1 MARHLHADREP
12 RIVAESKCLGPCDP
26 AERIHVTI
34 MLRRQEEGQ
43 LDTLLHQLATGDA
56 QAKPVSR
63 ATFAQRFSAD
73 PDDIRKAE
81 DFARRHQLT
90 VDRVDP
96 VESVV
101 VLSGTIQQFEAAFSV
116 KLERFEHKSIG
127 QYRGRSG
134 PIALPDDLG
143 DAVTAV
149 LGLDSRPQ
157 ARPHF
162 RLRPPFK
169 PARGGAAGVTF
180 TPIQLASLYGFP
192 AGDGAGQCIAIIELG
207 GGYRA
212 ADIQQYF
219 RGLGITTP
227 PTLVDVNVGTGR
239 NTPTGDPSGP
249 DGEVAL
255 DIEIAGAIAPAAKIA
270 VYFAPNSDAGFIQ
283 AVNAAVNDTTNK
295 PSVISISWGGPEAIW
310 QAQSAQAFNR
320 VLQAAAAQGITVC
333 AASGDS
339 GSGDGLQD
347 GADHVDFPASSPY
360 VLGCG
365 GTQLD
370 ALPGQGIRSEVTWND
385 EAAGGGAGGGGVSTL
400 FDLPAWQ
407 QGLKLTRADGSS
419 TPLAK
424 RGVPD
429 VAGDASPQTGYEV
442 SIASTATVMGG
453 TSAVAPLWAALIA
466 RINAASTAAA
476 GGATAGWINPVLYKN
491 PGALRDITQG
501 SNGTYAAAQGWDACT
516 GLGSPNGAQ
525 LAAILTRKPSS

>member
-12 RIVAESKCLGPCDP
+12 RIVADSKCLGPCDP

-43 LDTLLHQLATGDA
+43 LDTLLQRLASGDP
-56 QAKPVSR
+56 QAKPLSR
-63 ATFAQRFSAD
+63 DAFAQRFSAS
-73 PDDIRKAE
+73 PDDIRKTE

-96 VESVV
+96 AESVV
-101 VLSGTIQQFEAAFSV
+101 VLSGTIKQFETAFGV
-116 KLERFEHKSIG
+116 TLERFEHHAIG

-134 PIALPDDLG
+134 PIALPDELG

-169 PARGGAAGVTF
+169 PARGAASVTF
-180 TPIQLASLYGFP
+180 TPPQLASLYGFP
-192 AGDGAGQCIAIIELG
+192 AGDGAGQCIAIVELG

-212 ADIQQYF
+212 ADIARYF
-219 RGLGITTP
+219 SGLGIKTP

-239 NTPTGDPSGP
+239 NAPTGDPNGP

-283 AVNAAVNDTTNK
+283 AVNAAVNDTKNK

-370 ALPGQGIRSEVTWND
+370 ALPGQGIRSEVAWND
-385 EAAGGGAGGGGVSTL
+385 EASGGGAGGGGVSTL

-407 QGLKLTRADGSS
+407 HGLSLTRADGSRA
-419 TPLAK
+419 PLAK

-442 SIASTATVMGG
+442 AVAGTPAVMGG

-466 RINAASTAAA
+466 RINAAA
-476 GGATAGWINPVLYKN
+476 GTSAGWINPKLYRH
-491 PGALRDITQG
+491 PDALRDITKG
-501 SNGTYAAAQGWDACT
+501 SNGTFAAAAGWDACT
-516 GLGSPNGAQ
+516 GLGSPDGAK
-525 LAAILTRKPSS
+525 LAAILARKPSS

>member
-12 RIVAESKCLGPCDP
+12 RIVAESRCLGPCDP

-34 MLRRQEEGQ
+34 MLRRQEEGD
-43 LDTLLHQLATGDA
+43 LDTLLHRLATGDPNA
-56 QAKPVSR
+56 RPLSR
-63 ATFAQRFSAD
+63 DAFAQRFSAA
-73 PDDIRKAE
+73 PDDIRKTE
-81 DFARRHQLT
+81 DFAHRHQLT

-101 VLSGTIQQFEAAFSV
+101 VLSGTIRQFETAFGV
-116 KLERFEHKSIG
+116 KLERFEHRSIG
-127 QYRGRSG
+127 QYRGRTG
-134 PIALPDDLG
+134 AITLPDELG

-169 PARGGAAGVTF
+169 PARGGTAVTF
-180 TPIQLASLYGFP
+180 TPPQLAALYGFP

-212 ADIQQYF
+212 ADIAQYF
-219 RGLGITTP
+219 RGLGIATP

-239 NTPTGDPSGP
+239 NAPTGDPSGP

-255 DIEIAGAIAPAAKIA
+255 DIEIAGAIAPAATIA

-283 AVNAAVNDTTNK
+283 AVNAAVNDTMHR
-295 PSVISISWGGPEAIW
+295 PSVISISWGGPEATW

-320 VLQAAAAQGITVC
+320 VLQAAAAQGVTVC

-347 GADHVDFPASSPY
+347 GAEHVDFPASSPY

-365 GTQLD
+365 GTHLD
-370 ALPGQGIRSEVTWND
+370 ALPGQGIRAEVAWND
-385 EAAGGGAGGGGVSTL
+385 DAAGGGAGGGGVSTL

-407 QGLKLTRADGSS
+407 QGLAVTRADGS
-419 TPLAK
+419 TAPLAM

-429 VAGDASPQTGYEV
+429 VAGDASPLTGYEV
-442 SIASTATVMGG
+442 AIAGTPTVLGG

-466 RINAASTAAA
+466 RINAAA
-476 GGATAGWINPVLYKN
+476 GASAGWINPVLYQH
-491 PGALRDITQG
+491 PGALRDITEG
-501 SNGTYAAAQGWDACT
+501 ANGAYAAARGWDACT
-516 GLGSPNGAQ
+516 GLGSPNGTQ
-525 LAAILTRKPSS
+525 LAAILARKPSS

>member
-12 RIVAESKCLGPCDP
+12 RIVAESTCLGPCDP

-34 MLRRQEEGQ
+34 MLRRQEEAH
-43 LDTLLHQLATGDA
+43 LDALLHQLASGDA
-56 QAKPVSR
+56 AAKPLSR
-63 ATFAQRFSAD
+63 EAFAQRFSAN
-73 PDDIRKAE
+73 PDDIRKTE
-81 DFARRHQLT
+81 DFAHRHQLK
-90 VDRVDP
+90 VERVDP
-96 VESVV
+96 AESVV
-101 VLSGTIQQFEAAFSV
+101 VLSGTIRQFEAAFGV
-116 KLERFEHKSIG
+116 TLERFEHRSIG

-134 PIALPDDLG
+134 PIVLPDELG

-162 RLRPPFK
+162 RLRPPFR
-169 PARGGAAGVTF
+169 PARGGAAVTF
-180 TPIQLASLYGFP
+180 TPPQLASLYGFP

-227 PTLVDVNVGTGR
+227 PALVDVNVGSGR
-239 NTPTGDPSGP
+239 NVPTGDANGP

-255 DIEIAGAIAPAAKIA
+255 DLEIAGAIAPAAKLA

-283 AVNAAVNDTTNK
+283 AVNAAVHDTTNR

-310 QAQSAQAFNR
+310 QAQSAQAFDR
-320 VLQAAAAQGITVC
+320 VLQSAAALGVTVC

-347 GADHVDFPASSPY
+347 GAQHVDFPASSPY
-360 VLGCG
+360 VLACG

-370 ALPGQGIRSEVTWND
+370 ALPGQGIRREVTWND
-385 EAAGGGAGGGGVSTL
+385 EASGGGSGGGGVSTL
-400 FDLPAWQ
+400 FDVPVWQ
-407 QGLKLTRADGSS
+407 QGLAATLADGSRA
-419 TPLAK
+419 PLAK

-442 SIASTATVMGG
+442 SVAGTPAVMGG
-453 TSAVAPLWAALIA
+453 TSAVSPLWAALIA
-466 RINAASTAAA
+466 RINAAANTSV
-476 GGATAGWINPVLYKN
+476 GWINPTLYKH
-491 PGALRDITQG
+491 PDALRDITEG
-501 SNGTYAAAQGWDACT
+501 SNGAYAAAPGWDACT
-516 GLGSPNGAQ
+516 GLGSPNGAR
-525 LAAILTRKPSS
+525 LAAILPPKPSS

>member
-12 RIVAESKCLGPCDP
+12 RIVAESRCLGPCDP

-34 MLRRQEEGQ
+34 MLRRQEEGD
-43 LDTLLHQLATGDA
+43 LDTLLHQLATGDPNA
-56 QAKPVSR
+56 RPLSR
-63 ATFAQRFSAD
+63 DAFAQRFSAA
-73 PDDIRKAE
+73 PDDIRKTE

-90 VDRVDP
+90 VERVDP

-101 VLSGTIQQFEAAFSV
+101 VLSGTIQQFETAFAV
-116 KLERFEHKSIG
+116 KLERFEHRSIG

-134 PIALPDDLG
+134 AITLPDELG

-162 RLRPPFK
+162 RLRPPFR
-169 PARGGAAGVTF
+169 PARGGTAVTF
-180 TPIQLASLYGFP
+180 TPPQLAALYGFP

-212 ADIQQYF
+212 ADIAQYF
-219 RGLGITTP
+219 RGLGIATP

-239 NTPTGDPSGP
+239 NAPTGDPSGP

-255 DIEIAGAIAPAAKIA
+255 DIEIAGAIAPAATIA
-270 VYFAPNSDAGFIQ
+270 IYFAPNSDAGFIQ
-283 AVNAAVNDTTNK
+283 AVNAAVNDTK
-295 PSVISISWGGPEAIW
+295 HRPSVISISWGGPEAIW

-347 GADHVDFPASSPY
+347 GAEHVDFPASSPY

-365 GTQLD
+365 GTHLD
-370 ALPGQGIRSEVTWND
+370 ALPGQGIRAEVVWND
-385 EAAGGGAGGGGVSTL
+385 DATGGGAGGGGVSTL

-407 QGLKLTRADGSS
+407 QGLAVTRADGS
-419 TPLAK
+419 TAPLGK

-429 VAGDASPQTGYEV
+429 VAGDASPLTGYEV
-442 SIASTATVMGG
+442 AIAGTPAVLGG
-453 TSAVAPLWAALIA
+453 TSAVAPLWAALLA
-466 RINAASTAAA
+466 RINAAA
-476 GGATAGWINPVLYKN
+476 GASAGWINPVLYRH
-491 PGALRDITQG
+491 PGALRDITEG
-501 SNGTYAAAQGWDACT
+501 ANGAYAAARGWDACT
-516 GLGSPNGAQ
+516 GLGSPNGTQ
-525 LAAILTRKPSS
+525 LAAILARKPSS

>member
-12 RIVAESKCLGPCDP
+12 RIVAESRCLGPCDP

-34 MLRRQEEGQ
+34 MLRRQEEGD
-43 LDTLLHQLATGDA
+43 LDTLLHQLATGDPNA
-56 QAKPVSR
+56 RPLSR
-63 ATFAQRFSAD
+63 DAFAQRFSAA
-73 PDDIRKAE
+73 PDDIRKTE

-101 VLSGTIQQFEAAFSV
+101 VLSGTIQQFETAFAV
-116 KLERFEHKSIG
+116 KLERFEHRSIG

-134 PIALPDDLG
+134 AITLPDELG

-169 PARGGAAGVTF
+169 PARGGTAVTF
-180 TPIQLASLYGFP
+180 TPPQLAALYGFP

-212 ADIQQYF
+212 ADIAQYF
-219 RGLGITTP
+219 RGLGIATP

-239 NTPTGDPSGP
+239 NAPTGDPSGP

-255 DIEIAGAIAPAAKIA
+255 DIEIAGAIAPAATIA

-283 AVNAAVNDTTNK
+283 AVNAAVNDTK
-295 PSVISISWGGPEAIW
+295 HRPSVISISWGGPEAIW

-320 VLQAAAAQGITVC
+320 VLQAAAAQGVTVC

-347 GADHVDFPASSPY
+347 GAEHVDFPASSPY

-365 GTQLD
+365 GTHLD
-370 ALPGQGIRSEVTWND
+370 ALPGQGIRAEVVWND
-385 EAAGGGAGGGGVSTL
+385 DAAGGGAGGGGVSAL

-407 QGLKLTRADGSS
+407 QGLAVTRADGS
-419 TPLAK
+419 TAPLAK

-429 VAGDASPQTGYEV
+429 VAGDASPLTGYEV
-442 SIASTATVMGG
+442 AIAGTPAVLGG
-453 TSAVAPLWAALIA
+453 TSAVAPLWAALLA
-466 RINAASTAAA
+466 RINAAA
-476 GGATAGWINPVLYKN
+476 GASAGWINPVLYRH
-491 PGALRDITQG
+491 PGALRDITEG
-501 SNGTYAAAQGWDACT
+501 ANGAYAAARGWDACT
-516 GLGSPNGAQ
+516 GLGSPNGTQ
-525 LAAILTRKPSS
+525 LAAILARKPSS

>member
-12 RIVAESKCLGPCDP
+12 RIVAESKCLGACDP

-43 LDTLLHQLATGDA
+43 LDALVHHLATGDA
-56 QAKPVSR
+56 QAKPLSR
-63 ATFAQRFSAD
+63 EAFAQRFSAN
-73 PDDIRKAE
+73 PDDIRKTE
-81 DFARRHQLT
+81 DFAHRHQLT

-101 VLSGTIQQFEAAFSV
+101 VLSGTIAQFETAFGV
-116 KLERFEHKSIG
+116 KLERFEHRSIG

-162 RLRPPFK
+162 RFRPPFK
-169 PARGGAAGVTF
+169 PARGAAGVTF
-180 TPIQLASLYGFP
+180 TPVQLASLYDFP

-219 RGLGITTP
+219 RGLGLKTP
-227 PTLVDVNVGTGR
+227 PTLVDVNVGAGR
-239 NTPTGDPSGP
+239 NAPTGDPNGP

-255 DIEIAGAIAPAAKIA
+255 DIEIAGAIAPAATLAI
-270 VYFAPNSDAGFIQ
+270 YFAPNSDAGFIQ
-283 AVNAAVNDTTNK
+283 AVNAAVTDKTNQ

-347 GADHVDFPASSPY
+347 GTDHVDFPASSPY

-400 FDLPAWQ
+400 FDVPAWQ
-407 QGLKLTRADGSS
+407 QGLAVTLADGSR

-442 SIASTATVMGG
+442 SVAGTAAVMGG

-466 RINAASTAAA
+466 RINAAA
-476 GGATAGWINPVLYKN
+476 GASAGWVNPVLYKH
-491 PGALRDITQG
+491 PGALRDITKG
-501 SNGTYAAAQGWDACT
+501 SNGTYAAASGWDACT

-525 LAAILTRKPSS
+525 LAAILARKPSS

>member
-283 AVNAAVNDTTNK
+283 AVNAAVNDTTNE

-347 GADHVDFPASSPY
+347 GADHVD
-360 VLGCG
+360 
-365 GTQLD
+365 
-370 ALPGQGIRSEVTWND
+370 
-385 EAAGGGAGGGGVSTL
+385 
-400 FDLPAWQ
+400 
-407 QGLKLTRADGSS
+407 
-419 TPLAK
+419 
-424 RGVPD
+424 
-429 VAGDASPQTGYEV
+429 
-442 SIASTATVMGG
+442 
-453 TSAVAPLWAALIA
+453 
-466 RINAASTAAA
+466 
-476 GGATAGWINPVLYKN
+476 
-491 PGALRDITQG
+491 
-501 SNGTYAAAQGWDACT
+501 
-516 GLGSPNGAQ
+516 
-525 LAAILTRKPSS
+525 RKSVV

>member
-1 MARHLHADREP
+1 MARHLQADREP
-12 RIVAESKCLGPCDP
+12 RIVAESKCLGQCDP

-43 LDTLLHQLATGDA
+43 LDALVHQLATGDA
-56 QAKPVSR
+56 RAKPVSR
-63 ATFAQRFSAD
+63 DAFAQRFSAN
-73 PDDIRKAE
+73 PDDIRKTE
-81 DFARRHQLT
+81 EFAHRHQLT

-101 VLSGTIQQFEAAFSV
+101 VVSGTIAQFEAAFSV
-116 KLERFEHKSIG
+116 KLERFEHRSIG

-134 PIALPDDLG
+134 PIALPDELG

-162 RLRPPFK
+162 RFRPPFK
-169 PARGGAAGVTF
+169 PARGAAAVTF
-180 TPIQLASLYGFP
+180 TPIQLASLYDFP

-239 NTPTGDPSGP
+239 NAPTGEPNGP

-283 AVNAAVNDTTNK
+283 AVNAAVTDKTHR
-295 PSVISISWGGPEAIW
+295 PSMISISWGGPEAIW
-310 QAQSAQAFNR
+310 QAQSAHAFNR

-339 GSGDGLQD
+339 GSDDGLQD

-385 EAAGGGAGGGGVSTL
+385 EASGGGAGGGGVSSL

-407 QGLKLTRADGSS
+407 QGLKVARADGTA

-442 SIASTATVMGG
+442 SVAGTPAVMGG

-466 RINAASTAAA
+466 RINAAA
-476 GGATAGWINPVLYKN
+476 GASAGWINPVLYKH
-491 PGALRDITQG
+491 PDALRDITKG
-501 SNGTYAAAQGWDACT
+501 SNGTYAAAAGWDACT
-516 GLGSPNGAQ
+516 GLGSPDGAK
-525 LAAILTRKPSS
+525 LAALLARKPSS

>member
-12 RIVAESKCLGPCDP
+12 RIVAESRCLGPCDP

-34 MLRRQEEGQ
+34 MLRRQEEGD
-43 LDTLLHQLATGDA
+43 LDTLLQQLATGDPNA
-56 QAKPVSR
+56 QPLSR
-63 ATFAQRFSAD
+63 DAFAQRFSAA
-73 PDDIRKAE
+73 PDDIRKTE
-81 DFARRHQLT
+81 DFAHRHQLT

-101 VLSGTIQQFEAAFSV
+101 VLSGTIQQFEAAFAV
-116 KLERFEHKSIG
+116 KLERFEHRSIG

-134 PIALPDDLG
+134 AITLPDELG

-169 PARGGAAGVTF
+169 PARGGTAVTF
-180 TPIQLASLYGFP
+180 TPPQLAALYGFP

-212 ADIQQYF
+212 ADIAQYF
-219 RGLGITTP
+219 RGLGVATP
-227 PTLVDVNVGTGR
+227 PALVDVNVGTGR
-239 NTPTGDPSGP
+239 NAPTGDPSGP

-255 DIEIAGAIAPAAKIA
+255 DIEIAGAIALAAAIA

-283 AVNAAVNDTTNK
+283 AVNAAVNDTTHR

-347 GADHVDFPASSPY
+347 GAEHVDFPASSPY

-365 GTQLD
+365 GTHLD
-370 ALPGQGIRSEVTWND
+370 ALPGQGIRAEVVWND
-385 EAAGGGAGGGGVSTL
+385 DAAGGGAGGGGVSTL

-407 QGLKLTRADGSS
+407 QGLAVTLADGS
-419 TPLAK
+419 TAPLAK

-442 SIASTATVMGG
+442 AIAGTPTVMGG

-466 RINAASTAAA
+466 RINAAA
-476 GGATAGWINPVLYKN
+476 GASAGWVNPLLYKN
-491 PGALRDITQG
+491 PGALRDITEG
-501 SNGTYAAAQGWDACT
+501 ANGRYAAARGWDACT
-516 GLGSPNGAQ
+516 GLGSPNGTQ
-525 LAAILTRKPSS
+525 LAAILARKPSS

>member
-43 LDTLLHQLATGDA
+43 LDTLVHQLATGDT
-56 QAKPVSR
+56 QAKPLSR
-63 ATFAQRFSAD
+63 EAFAQRFSAN
-73 PDDIRKAE
+73 PNDIRKAE
-81 DFARRHQLT
+81 DFAHRHQLT

-101 VLSGTIQQFEAAFSV
+101 VLSGTIQQFEAAFGV
-116 KLERFEHKSIG
+116 KLERFEHRSIG

-180 TPIQLASLYGFP
+180 TPVQLASLYGFP
-192 AGDGAGQCIAIIELG
+192 AGDGAGQCIAIVELG

-212 ADIQQYF
+212 ADIQKYF
-219 RGLGITTP
+219 RGLGINTP

-239 NTPTGDPSGP
+239 NTPTGDPNGP

-270 VYFAPNSDAGFIQ
+270 VYFASNSDAGFIQ
-283 AVNAAVNDTTNK
+283 AVNAAVSDTTNK
-295 PSVISISWGGPEAIW
+295 PSVISISWGGPEAVW

-385 EAAGGGAGGGGVSTL
+385 DASGGGAGGGGVSTL

-407 QGLKLTRADGSS
+407 QGLAVTRADGSS
-419 TPLAK
+419 APLAK

-442 SIASTATVMGG
+442 SVAGTPTVMGG

-466 RINAASTAAA
+466 RINAAA
-476 GGATAGWINPVLYKN
+476 GASAGWVNPVLYKN
-491 PGALRDITQG
+491 PGALRDITKG
-501 SNGTYAAAQGWDACT
+501 SNGTYAAATGWDACT
-516 GLGSPNGAQ
+516 GLGSPDGAR
-525 LAAILTRKPSS
+525 LAAILARKPSS

>member
-63 ATFAQRFSAD
+63 ATFAQRFSAN

-81 DFARRHQLT
+81 DFAHRHQLT

-116 KLERFEHKSIG
+116 KLERFEHRSIG

-169 PARGGAAGVTF
+169 PARGGRNVH
-180 TPIQLASLYGFP
+180 PIQLASLYGFP
-192 AGDGAGQCIAIIELG
+192 AGDGAGQCIAIIEP
-207 GGYRA
+207 A
-212 ADIQQYF
+212 AATARPTSSNISEA
-219 RGLGITTP
+219 GITTP

-310 QAQSAQAFNR
+310 QAQSAQAFHR

-347 GADHVDFPASSPY
+347 GADHVDFPASAY

-385 EAAGGGAGGGGVSTL
+385 EAAGGGAGGVASARCSTC
-400 FDLPAWQ
+400 
-407 QGLKLTRADGSS
+407 RRGS
-419 TPLAK
+419 
-424 RGVPD
+424 RG
-429 VAGDASPQTGYEV
+429 
-442 SIASTATVMGG
+442 
-453 TSAVAPLWAALIA
+453 
-466 RINAASTAAA
+466 
-476 GGATAGWINPVLYKN
+476 
-491 PGALRDITQG
+491 
-501 SNGTYAAAQGWDACT
+501 
-516 GLGSPNGAQ
+516 
-525 LAAILTRKPSS
+525 

>member
-12 RIVAESKCLGPCDP
+12 RIVAESRCLGPCDP

-34 MLRRQEEGQ
+34 MLRRQEEGD
-43 LDTLLHQLATGDA
+43 LDTLLHQLATGDPNA
-56 QAKPVSR
+56 RPLSR
-63 ATFAQRFSAD
+63 DAFAQRFSAA
-73 PDDIRKAE
+73 PDDIRKTE

-90 VDRVDP
+90 VERVDP

-101 VLSGTIQQFEAAFSV
+101 VLSGTIQQFETAFAV
-116 KLERFEHKSIG
+116 KLERFEHRSIG

-134 PIALPDDLG
+134 AITLPDELG

-162 RLRPPFK
+162 RLRPPFR
-169 PARGGAAGVTF
+169 PARGGTAVTF
-180 TPIQLASLYGFP
+180 TPPQLAALYGFP

-212 ADIQQYF
+212 ADIAQYF
-219 RGLGITTP
+219 RGLGIATP

-239 NTPTGDPSGP
+239 NAPTGDPSGP

-255 DIEIAGAIAPAAKIA
+255 DIEIAGAIAPAATIA
-270 VYFAPNSDAGFIQ
+270 IYFAPNSDAGFIQ
-283 AVNAAVNDTTNK
+283 AVNAAVNDTK
-295 PSVISISWGGPEAIW
+295 HRPSVISISWGGPEAVW

-347 GADHVDFPASSPY
+347 GAEHVDFPASSPY

-365 GTQLD
+365 GTHLD
-370 ALPGQGIRSEVTWND
+370 ALPGQGIRAEVVWND
-385 EAAGGGAGGGGVSTL
+385 DATGGGAGGGGVSTL

-407 QGLKLTRADGSS
+407 QGLAVTRADGS
-419 TPLAK
+419 TAPLGK

-429 VAGDASPQTGYEV
+429 VAGDASPLTGYEV
-442 SIASTATVMGG
+442 AIAGTPAVLGG
-453 TSAVAPLWAALIA
+453 TSAVAPLWAALLA
-466 RINAASTAAA
+466 RINAAA
-476 GGATAGWINPVLYKN
+476 GASAGWINPVLYRH
-491 PGALRDITQG
+491 PGALRDITEG
-501 SNGTYAAAQGWDACT
+501 ANGAYAAARGWDACT
-516 GLGSPNGAQ
+516 GLGSPNGTQ
-525 LAAILTRKPSS
+525 LAAILARKPSS

>member
-1 MARHLHADREP
+1 MARHLQADREP
-12 RIVAESKCLGPCDP
+12 RIVAESKCLGQCDP
-26 AERIHVTI
+26 AERIHVTM

-43 LDTLLHQLATGDA
+43 LDALVNQLAAGDTD
-56 QAKPVSR
+56 AKPLSR
-63 ATFAQRFSAD
+63 DAFAQRFSAN
-73 PDDIRKAE
+73 PDDIRKTE
-81 DFARRHQLT
+81 DFAHRHQLT

-116 KLERFEHKSIG
+116 KLERFEHRAIG

-134 PIALPDDLG
+134 PIALPDELG
-143 DAVTAV
+143 DVVTAV

-169 PARGGAAGVTF
+169 PARGATSVTF
-180 TPIQLASLYGFP
+180 TPPQLASLYGFP
-192 AGDGAGQCIAIIELG
+192 AGDGAGQCIAIVELG

-212 ADIQQYF
+212 TDIQQYF
-219 RGLGITTP
+219 RGLGIDKP
-227 PTLVDVNVGTGR
+227 PTVVDVNVGTGR
-239 NTPTGDPSGP
+239 NTPTGDANGP

-283 AVNAAVNDTTNK
+283 AVNAAVTDKTNR

-370 ALPGQGIRSEVTWND
+370 ALPGQGIRGEVTWDD
-385 EAAGGGAGGGGVSTL
+385 EAAGGGAGGGGVSTM
-400 FDLPAWQ
+400 FDVPAWQ
-407 QGLKLTRADGSS
+407 KGLTVALADGSS
-419 TPLAK
+419 RPLAK

-442 SIASTATVMGG
+442 SIAGTPAVMGG

-466 RINAASTAAA
+466 RINAAASAAA
-476 GGATAGWINPVLYKN
+476 GASAGWINPVLYKH
-491 PGALRDITQG
+491 PGALRDITKG
-501 SNGTYAAAQGWDACT
+501 SNGTYAAASGWDACT
-516 GLGSPNGAQ
+516 GLGSPDGAK
-525 LAAILTRKPSS
+525 LAAILARKPSR

>member
-12 RIVAESKCLGPCDP
+12 RIVAESQCLGPCDP

-34 MLRRQEEGQ
+34 MLRRQEEGD
-43 LDTLLHQLATGDA
+43 LDTLLHQLATGDPNA
-56 QAKPVSR
+56 RPLSRDAFAK
-63 ATFAQRFSAD
+63 RFSAN
-73 PDDIRKAE
+73 PDDIRKTE
-81 DFARRHQLT
+81 EFARRHQLT

-101 VLSGTIQQFEAAFSV
+101 VLSGTIKQFEAAFGV
-116 KLERFEHKSIG
+116 TLERFEHRTIG

-134 PIALPDDLG
+134 AITLPDELG

-169 PARGGAAGVTF
+169 PARGGATAVTF
-180 TPIQLASLYGFP
+180 TPPQLASLYGFP

-207 GGYRA
+207 GGYTA
-212 ADIQQYF
+212 ADIAQYF

-227 PTLVDVNVGTGR
+227 PKLVDVNVGTGR
-239 NTPTGDPSGP
+239 NAPTGDPSGP

-255 DIEIAGAIAPAAKIA
+255 DIEVAGAIAPAATIA

-283 AVNAAVNDTTNK
+283 AVNAAVNDTKNR

-320 VLQAAAAQGITVC
+320 VLQTAAAQGITVC

-347 GADHVDFPASSPY
+347 GAQHVDFPASSPY

-385 EAAGGGAGGGGVSTL
+385 DASGGGAGGGGVSTM

-407 QGLKLTRADGSS
+407 QGLTVTLADGSA

-442 SIASTATVMGG
+442 AIAGTPTVMGG
-453 TSAVAPLWAALIA
+453 TSAVSPLWAALIA
-466 RINAASTAAA
+466 RINASAGASV
-476 GGATAGWINPVLYKN
+476 GWINPVLYRN
-491 PGALRDITQG
+491 PGALRDVTEG
-501 SNGTYAAAQGWDACT
+501 SNGAYAAAPGWDACT

>member
-1 MARHLHADREP
+1 MARHLQADREP
-12 RIVAESKCLGPCDP
+12 RIVAESTCLGQCDP

-34 MLRRQEEGQ
+34 MLRRREEGQ
-43 LDTLLHQLATGDA
+43 LDALVHQLAAGDA
-56 QAKPVSR
+56 SAKPLSR
-63 ATFAQRFSAD
+63 DAFAQRFSAD
-73 PDDIRKAE
+73 PDDIRKTE
-81 DFARRHQLT
+81 EFAHRHQLT

-101 VLSGTIQQFEAAFSV
+101 VLSGTIQQFEAAFRV
-116 KLERFEHKSIG
+116 KLERFEHRAIG
-127 QYRGRSG
+127 QYRGRTG
-134 PIALPDDLG
+134 PIALPDELG

-169 PARGGAAGVTF
+169 PARGAAVTF
-180 TPIQLASLYGFP
+180 TPVQLASLYGFP
-192 AGDGAGQCIAIIELG
+192 AGDGAGQCIAIVELG

-212 ADIQQYF
+212 ADIAQYF
-219 RGLGITTP
+219 RGLGIDKP

-239 NTPTGDPSGP
+239 NAPTGEASGP

-283 AVNAAVNDTTNK
+283 AVNAAVTDKTNR

-310 QAQSAQAFNR
+310 QAQSAHAFNR

-370 ALPGQGIRSEVTWND
+370 ALPGQGIRSEVAWND
-385 EAAGGGAGGGGVSTL
+385 ESAGGGAGGGGVSTM
-400 FDLPAWQ
+400 FDVPTWQ
-407 QGLKLTRADGSS
+407 QGLNVARVDGGRA
-419 TPLAK
+419 PLAK

-442 SIASTATVMGG
+442 AVAGTPAVMGG

-466 RINAASTAAA
+466 RINAASGTS
-476 GGATAGWINPVLYKN
+476 AGWINPVLYKH
-491 PGALRDITQG
+491 PDALRDITTG
-501 SNGTYAAAQGWDACT
+501 SNGTYAAAPGWDACT
-516 GLGSPNGAQ
+516 GLGSPDGAK
-525 LAAILTRKPSS
+525 LAALLARKPSS

>member
-12 RIVAESKCLGPCDP
+12 RIVAESRCLGPCDP

-34 MLRRQEEGQ
+34 MLRRQEEGD
-43 LDTLLHQLATGDA
+43 LDTLLHQLATGDPNA
-56 QAKPVSR
+56 RPLSR
-63 ATFAQRFSAD
+63 DAFAQRFSAA
-73 PDDIRKAE
+73 PDDIRKTE

-90 VDRVDP
+90 VERVDP

-101 VLSGTIQQFEAAFSV
+101 VLSGTIQQFETAFAV
-116 KLERFEHKSIG
+116 KLERFEHRSIG

-134 PIALPDDLG
+134 AITLPDELG

-162 RLRPPFK
+162 RLRPPFR
-169 PARGGAAGVTF
+169 PARGGTAVTF
-180 TPIQLASLYGFP
+180 TPPQLAALYGFP

-212 ADIQQYF
+212 ADIAQYF
-219 RGLGITTP
+219 RGLGIATP

-239 NTPTGDPSGP
+239 NAPTGDPSGP

-255 DIEIAGAIAPAAKIA
+255 DIEIAGAIAPAATIA

-283 AVNAAVNDTTNK
+283 AVNAAVNDTK
-295 PSVISISWGGPEAIW
+295 HRPSVISISWGGPEAIW

-347 GADHVDFPASSPY
+347 GAEHVDFPASSPY

-365 GTQLD
+365 GTHLD
-370 ALPGQGIRSEVTWND
+370 ALPGQGIRAEVVWND
-385 EAAGGGAGGGGVSTL
+385 DAAGGGAGGGGVSTL

-407 QGLKLTRADGSS
+407 QGLAVTRADGS
-419 TPLAK
+419 TAPLAK

-429 VAGDASPQTGYEV
+429 VAGDASPLTGYEV
-442 SIASTATVMGG
+442 AIAGTPAVLGG
-453 TSAVAPLWAALIA
+453 TSAVAPLWAALLA
-466 RINAASTAAA
+466 RINAAA
-476 GGATAGWINPVLYKN
+476 GASAGWINPVLYRH
-491 PGALRDITQG
+491 PGALRDITEG
-501 SNGTYAAAQGWDACT
+501 ANGTYAAARGWDACT
-516 GLGSPNGAQ
+516 GLGSPNGTQ
-525 LAAILTRKPSS
+525 LAAILARKPSS

>member
-12 RIVAESKCLGPCDP
+12 RIVAESRCLGPCDP

-34 MLRRQEEGQ
+34 MLRRQEEGD
-43 LDTLLHQLATGDA
+43 LDTLLHQLATGDPNA
-56 QAKPVSR
+56 RPLSR
-63 ATFAQRFSAD
+63 DAFAQRFSAA
-73 PDDIRKAE
+73 PDDIRKTE
-81 DFARRHQLT
+81 DFARSHQLT

-101 VLSGTIQQFEAAFSV
+101 VLSGTIQQFETAFAV
-116 KLERFEHKSIG
+116 KLERFEHRSIG

-134 PIALPDDLG
+134 AITLPDELG

-162 RLRPPFK
+162 RLRPPFR
-169 PARGGAAGVTF
+169 PARGGTAVTF
-180 TPIQLASLYGFP
+180 TPPQLAALYGFP

-212 ADIQQYF
+212 ADIAQYF
-219 RGLGITTP
+219 RGLGIATP
-227 PTLVDVNVGTGR
+227 PTLVDVNVGNGR
-239 NTPTGDPSGP
+239 NAPTGDPSGP

-255 DIEIAGAIAPAAKIA
+255 DIEIAGAIAPAATIA

-283 AVNAAVNDTTNK
+283 AVNAAVNDTK
-295 PSVISISWGGPEAIW
+295 HRPSVISISWGGPEAIW
-310 QAQSAQAFNR
+310 QAQSAHAFDR

-347 GADHVDFPASSPY
+347 GAEHVDFPASSPY

-365 GTQLD
+365 GTHLD
-370 ALPGQGIRSEVTWND
+370 ALPGQGIRAEVVWND
-385 EAAGGGAGGGGVSTL
+385 DAAGGGAGGGGVSTL

-407 QGLKLTRADGSS
+407 QGLAVTRADGSMA
-419 TPLAK
+419 PLAK

-429 VAGDASPQTGYEV
+429 VAGDASPLTGYEV
-442 SIASTATVMGG
+442 AIAGTPAVLGG
-453 TSAVAPLWAALIA
+453 TSAVAPLWAALLA
-466 RINAASTAAA
+466 RINAAA
-476 GGATAGWINPVLYKN
+476 GASAGWINPVLYRH
-491 PGALRDITQG
+491 PGALRDITEG
-501 SNGTYAAAQGWDACT
+501 ANGAYAAARGWDACT
-516 GLGSPNGAQ
+516 GLGSPNGTQ
-525 LAAILTRKPSS
+525 LAAILARKPSS

>member
-12 RIVAESKCLGPCDP
+12 RIVAESRCLGPCDP

-34 MLRRQEEGQ
+34 MLRRQEEGD
-43 LDTLLHQLATGDA
+43 LDTLLHQLATGDPNA
-56 QAKPVSR
+56 RPLSR
-63 ATFAQRFSAD
+63 DAFAQRFSAA
-73 PDDIRKAE
+73 PDDIRKTE

-90 VDRVDP
+90 VERVDP

-101 VLSGTIQQFEAAFSV
+101 VLSGTIQQFETAFAV
-116 KLERFEHKSIG
+116 KLERFEHRSIG

-134 PIALPDDLG
+134 AITLPDELG

-162 RLRPPFK
+162 RLRPPFR
-169 PARGGAAGVTF
+169 PARGGTAVTF
-180 TPIQLASLYGFP
+180 TPPQLAALYGFP

-212 ADIQQYF
+212 ADIAQYF
-219 RGLGITTP
+219 RGLGIATP

-239 NTPTGDPSGP
+239 NAPTGDPSGP

-255 DIEIAGAIAPAAKIA
+255 DIEIAGAIAPAATIA

-283 AVNAAVNDTTNK
+283 AVNAAVNDTK
-295 PSVISISWGGPEAIW
+295 HRPSVISISWGGPEAIW

-347 GADHVDFPASSPY
+347 GAEHVDFPASSPY

-365 GTQLD
+365 GTHLD
-370 ALPGQGIRSEVTWND
+370 ALPGQGIRAEVVWND
-385 EAAGGGAGGGGVSTL
+385 DATGGGAGGGGVSTL

-407 QGLKLTRADGSS
+407 QGLAVTRADGS
-419 TPLAK
+419 TAPLGK

-429 VAGDASPQTGYEV
+429 VAGDASPLTGYEV
-442 SIASTATVMGG
+442 AIAGTPAVLGG
-453 TSAVAPLWAALIA
+453 TSAVAPLWAALLA
-466 RINAASTAAA
+466 RINAAA
-476 GGATAGWINPVLYKN
+476 GASAGWINPLLYRH
-491 PGALRDITQG
+491 PGALRDITEG
-501 SNGTYAAAQGWDACT
+501 ANGAYAAARGWDACT
-516 GLGSPNGAQ
+516 GLGSPNGTQ
-525 LAAILTRKPSS
+525 LAAILARKPSS

>member
-12 RIVAESKCLGPCDP
+12 RIVAESRCLGPCDP

-34 MLRRQEEGQ
+34 MLRRQEEGD
-43 LDTLLHQLATGDA
+43 LDTLLHQLATGDPNA
-56 QAKPVSR
+56 RPLSR
-63 ATFAQRFSAD
+63 DAFAQRFSAA
-73 PDDIRKAE
+73 PDDIRKTE

-90 VDRVDP
+90 VERVDP

-101 VLSGTIQQFEAAFSV
+101 VLSGTIQQFETAFAV
-116 KLERFEHKSIG
+116 KLERFEHRSIG

-134 PIALPDDLG
+134 AIALPDELG

-162 RLRPPFK
+162 RLRPPFR
-169 PARGGAAGVTF
+169 PARGGTAVTF
-180 TPIQLASLYGFP
+180 TPPQLAALYGFP

-212 ADIQQYF
+212 ADIAQYF
-219 RGLGITTP
+219 RGLGIATP

-239 NTPTGDPSGP
+239 NAPTGDPSGP

-255 DIEIAGAIAPAAKIA
+255 DIEIAGAIAPAATIA

-283 AVNAAVNDTTNK
+283 AVNAAVNDTK
-295 PSVISISWGGPEAIW
+295 HRPSVISISWGGPEAIW

-347 GADHVDFPASSPY
+347 GAEHVDFPASSPY

-365 GTQLD
+365 GTHLD
-370 ALPGQGIRSEVTWND
+370 ALPGQGIRAEVVWND
-385 EAAGGGAGGGGVSTL
+385 DAAGGGAGGGGVSTL

-407 QGLKLTRADGSS
+407 QGLVVTRADGS
-419 TPLAK
+419 TAPLGK

-429 VAGDASPQTGYEV
+429 VAGDASPLTGYEV
-442 SIASTATVMGG
+442 AIAGTPAVLGG
-453 TSAVAPLWAALIA
+453 TSAVAPLWAALLA
-466 RINAASTAAA
+466 RINAAA
-476 GGATAGWINPVLYKN
+476 GASAGWINPVLYRH
-491 PGALRDITQG
+491 PGALRDITEG
-501 SNGTYAAAQGWDACT
+501 ANGAYAAARGWDACT
-516 GLGSPNGAQ
+516 GLGSPNGTQ
-525 LAAILTRKPSS
+525 LAAILARKPSS